1 RRRVWE
7 WCVRCLQGP
16 PERPLPYAHLLSQID
31 RFDITHF
38 QKVVS
43 DFLNARNFQTFGE
56 TMEKFFSS
64 TRARGEDLF
73 SYFTRLDNEMKE
85 IEQLEDLAREVGEDT
100 FKIPRWI
107 VVWKMLKAI
116 SQEKRYQLKI
126 QELLQ
131 KPPSEFLRI
140 SASRLRQDIQI
151 LHTTNRFCLT
161 RGQHTHTWG

>member
-1 RRRVWE
+1 
-7 WCVRCLQGP
+7 
-16 PERPLPYAHLLSQID
+16 
-31 RFDITHF
+31 
-38 QKVVS
+38 
-43 DFLNARNFQTFGE
+43 
-56 TMEKFFSS
+56 
-64 TRARGEDLF
+64 F

-126 QELLQ
+126 HELLQ

-151 LHTTNRFCLT
+151 LHTNQQILTDERTTHTHMGVVGSSGRGGPRFNQPTHTHIQSRPPTCREWRT
-161 RGQHTHTWG
+161 TGRCGRYERGQCQ